1 MKFFTPESPIRCN
14 FHHPGPPRAASA
26 ILFTQNRRYSYLAIE
41 DVNFRKLPRDGHG
54 DEEGRFKMSVQIPPV
69 DPDRTFTAEQ
79 RREIVLAHAE
89 TKHGLKGEFLRA
101 AGVTPRQLYLWR
113 RQLAAGTLDIGLT
126 PRENIP
132 MSDENIVEFSR
143 LTQRNQELEALNAEL
158 GRSVR
163 SGDRAREVGDCA
175 RAKWKH
181 VTPNWR
187 RGSLNWKRWLRI
199 RMLPPLRMPRRWRR
213 WEKLSPPCKN
223 IPIVDAWWPETFPR
237 AASRFR

>member
-1 MKFFTPESPIRCN
+1 MFYTD
-14 FHHPGPPRAASA
+14 
-26 ILFTQNRRYSYLAIE
+26 SYLAIE

-132 MSDENIVEFSR
+132 MSDKNIVEFSR

-158 GRSVR
+158 G
-163 SGDRAREVGDCA
+163 AE
-175 RAKWKH
+175 RAKFETERAKFETERAKLETRH
-181 VTPNWR
+181 AK
-187 RGSLNWKRWLRI
+187 LEARI
-199 RMLPPLRMPRRWRR
+199 AEL
-213 WEKLSPPCKN
+213 EKAVADK
-223 IPIVDAWWPETFPR
+223 DAATTAHAKAVEAMGKAI
-237 AASRFR
+237 AAMQKYTDR